1 MINTLLGLVID
12 PDTMKPVLG
21 GITGGLSGPAIRPVA
36 LRCVWQVHQ
45 ALPEVPILGMGGIRT
60 GLDALQFVLAGA
72 SAVSVGTAV
81 FNDPSAIR
89 PRPRRAGRGAGGA
102 RVRLPDRSCGVRT
115 PMTAPFGERLA
126 DAVAARGPLCV
137 GIDPHAPLLEKWG
150 LVDDVEGLARFT
162 DTVVDALAGAVAVL
176 KPQLAFYERH
186 GSRGIAVLEDA
197 VARARAAGALVLLD
211 AKRGD
216 IGSTMDAYGDYLRP
230 DHPLAVD
237 AMTVSPYLGPGS
249 LQPAV
254 DTARLYG
261 GGLFVLARTSN
272 PDAGTFQHAVITEG
286 SRERS
291 VAQVVVD
298 TVRGWNTPGWVVGD
312 PLPDIGAV
320 RDLASR
326 FGPSTGSFGVVVG
339 ATLRDMDVDL
349 DGLGGPILAPGLG
362 AQGGS
367 VADLRRLFGTGRAVV
382 PTVSRDVL
390 AAGPDPAGAAGRRRP
405 LDGGARAVRRAVL
418 WLLALLGAGLVTAGV
433 LVFAA
438 ANHGP
443 AAFGGPDFGWS
454 AYMTLDQA
462 RDVHPSAIMF
472 SDRATVLWTGRHLLG
487 AGLLVLGLLVLTG
500 VGGWLLGRRSG
511 RRRAAG
517 T

>member
-1 MINTLLGLVID
+1 MN
-12 PDTMKPVLG
+12 
-21 GITGGLSGPAIRPVA
+21 
-36 LRCVWQVHQ
+36 Q
-45 ALPEVPILGMGGIRT
+45 
-60 GLDALQFVLAGA
+60 
-72 SAVSVGTAV
+72 
-81 FNDPSAIR
+81 
-89 PRPRRAGRGAGGA
+89 
-102 RVRLPDRSCGVRT
+102 
-115 PMTAPFGERLA
+115 PFGERLA

-137 GIDPHAPLLEKWG
+137 GLDPHAPLLEKWG
-150 LVDDVEGLARFT
+150 LTDDADGLARFT
-162 DTVVDALAGAVAVL
+162 DAVIDALAGSVAVL

-186 GSRGIAVLEDA
+186 GSRGLAVLEAA
-197 VARARAAGALVLLD
+197 VPRARAAGALVLLD

-254 DTARLYG
+254 DTARMHG

-272 PDAGTFQHAVITEG
+272 PDAATFQHALVG
-286 SRERS
+286 ERS

-312 PLPDIGAV
+312 PLPDIAAV

-326 FGPSTGSFGVVVG
+326 LGPSTGSFGVVVG
-339 ATLRDMDVDL
+339 ATLREMDVDL

-390 AAGPDPAGAAGRRRP
+390 GAGPDVGALR
-405 LDGGARAVRRAVL
+405 
-418 WLLALLGAGLVTAGV
+418 
-433 LVFAA
+433 AA
-438 ANHGP
+438 A
-443 AAFGGPDFGWS
+443 
-454 AYMTLDQA
+454 
-462 RDVHPSAIMF
+462 
-472 SDRATVLWTGRHLLG
+472 DRWAEAL
-487 AGLLVLGLLVLTG
+487 AG
-500 VGGWLLGRRSG
+500 
-511 RRRAAG
+511 
-517 T
+517 

>member
-1 MINTLLGLVID
+1 M
-12 PDTMKPVLG
+12 
-21 GITGGLSGPAIRPVA
+21 TGS
-36 LRCVWQVHQ
+36 
-45 ALPEVPILGMGGIRT
+45 
-60 GLDALQFVLAGA
+60 
-72 SAVSVGTAV
+72 
-81 FNDPSAIR
+81 
-89 PRPRRAGRGAGGA
+89 
-102 RVRLPDRSCGVRT
+102 
-115 PMTAPFGERLA
+115 FGERLA

-150 LVDDVEGLARFT
+150 LRDDPNGLARFT
-162 DTVVDALAGAVAVL
+162 DTVVDALAGTDAVL

-186 GSRGIAVLEDA
+186 GSRGLAVLEEA
-197 VARARAAGALVLLD
+197 VPRARAAGALVLLD

-272 PDAGTFQHAVITEG
+272 PDAATFQHAMVG
-286 SRERS
+286 ERS

-312 PLPDIGAV
+312 PLPDIAAT

-326 FGPSTGSFGVVVG
+326 FGPTTGSVGVVVG
-339 ATLRDMDVDL
+339 ATLRDIDVDL

-390 AAGPDPAGAAGRRRP
+390 AAGPDPA
-405 LDGGARAVRRAVL
+405 
-418 WLLALLGAGLVTAGV
+418 ALR
-433 LVFAA
+433 AA
-438 ANHGP
+438 ADRWT
-443 AAFGGPDFGWS
+443 AE
-454 AYMTLDQA
+454 LA
-462 RDVHPSAIMF
+462 R
-472 SDRATVLWTGRHLLG
+472 
-487 AGLLVLGLLVLTG
+487 
-500 VGGWLLGRRSG
+500 
-511 RRRAAG
+511 
-517 T
+517 